1 MDKKTQIMVV
11 TGTTILVA
19 LLLGIAVWSSKSG
32 AKTDVVATSTAATT
46 TITQSASAENTTG
59 LPDVSLIPKNDTAG
73 LSAADQITGEFVAVT
88 NLKITTDTWVTVYD
102 NVNGQPGHVMGAWLE
117 RAVSA
122 APKTIVPLLKRK
134 TEAGKTYFVA
144 LIKDDGDMEF
154 DLSKDRPEV
163 GAPVVSFIA
172 K

>member
-11 TGTTILVA
+11 AGTVVLVA
-19 LLLGIAVWSSKSG
+19 ILLTIAVWSSKRS
-32 AKTDVVATSTAATT
+32 TTTTEVATSTATT
-46 TITQSASAENTTG
+46 TLTEVETTGTTG
-59 LPDVSLIPKNDTAG
+59 LPLASAIAKNEVAG
-73 LSAADQITGEFVAVT
+73 LAVADQVTGEFVAVT
-88 NLKITTDTWVTVYD
+88 NLNITTDTWVTVYD
-102 NVNGQPGHVMGAWLE
+102 SVDGQPGHVMGAWLE

-122 APKTIVPLLKRK
+122 TPKTIVPLLKRK

-154 DLSKDRPEV
+154 DLGKDRPTSDS
-163 GAPVVSFIA
+163 PVVSFVA

>member
-11 TGTTILVA
+11 VGTTLLVA
-19 LLLGIAVWSSKSG
+19 ILLGIAVWSSKKS
-32 AKTDVVATSTAATT
+32 AKGSEEVATSTAATT
-46 TITQSASAENTTG
+46 TLTQAETPKTTG
-59 LPDVSLIPKNDTAG
+59 LPLAAFIAKNDTAG

-88 NLKITTDTWVTVYD
+88 NLNIKEDTWVTVYD
-102 NVNGQPGHVMGAWLE
+102 EVDGQPGHIMGAWLE

-122 APKTIVPLLKRK
+122 SPKTIVPLLKRK

-154 DLSKDRPEV
+154 DMNKDRPT
-163 GAPVVSFIA
+163 ADSPVVSFIA

>member
-11 TGTTILVA
+11 VGTTLLVA
-19 LLLGIAVWSSKSG
+19 ILLGIAVWSSKRDG
-32 AKTDVVATSTAATT
+32 KATEVATSTVATT
-46 TITQSASAENTTG
+46 TLTQAESAGTTG
-59 LPDVSLIPKNDTAG
+59 LPLASAIAKNQVAG
-73 LSAADQITGEFVAVT
+73 LSVADQITGEFVAVT
-88 NLKITTDTWVTVYD
+88 DLNITSDAWVTVYD
-102 NVNGQPGHVMGAWLE
+102 ELNGQPGRVMGAWLE

-122 APKTIVPLLKRK
+122 TPKTIVPLLKRK

-154 DLSKDRPEV
+154 DLSKDRPTSDS
-163 GAPVVSFIA
+163 PVVSFVA